1 MSSGVITGHNHTS
14 FTVSDRERS
23 VAFYTDVIGFTID
36 RIYELEGEAIEQIVA
51 MPGARLKMA
60 HLTLDGFRLEL
71 IEYLAPKGEQP
82 ALPTCNVGVA
92 HIAFNTDDVQSTYEA
107 LKAKGVTFKGDPMRA
122 APDRPLAC
130 YFLDPDGITMELN
143 EMNPSNR

>member
-23 VAFYTDVIGFTID
+23 VAFYTDVIGFTVD

-92 HIAFNTDDVQSTYEA
+92 HIAFNTDDVQATYEA
-107 LKAKGVTFKGDPMRA
+107 LKAKGVTFKGEPMRA

-130 YFLDPDGITMELN
+130 YFLDPDCITLELN
-143 EMNPSNR
+143 EMSPSKL